1 MYYSRY
7 DDNALERLAHALVSA
22 GRARAPSWCLLD
34 NTAHGHAVA
43 DAARLQ
49 DAVSEVRE
57 HSGLQRTGR

>member
-7 DDNALERLAHALVSA
+7 DDDALERLAHALVGA

-49 DAVSEVRE
+49 NAVSEIRDRP
-57 HSGLQRTGR
+57 GLPRTRR